1 MIDQW
6 KIIEKYGRFFFN
18 GGTPTKMDSSKIAGS
33 YLSMDDNSGVTPNQT
48 WETSSND
55 SWKHVILL
63 ESPTKLSQS
72 LTFGH
77 PIAIAI

>member
-33 YLSMDDNSGVTPNQT
+33 YLSMDDNSGVTP
-48 WETSSND
+48 
-55 SWKHVILL
+55 
-63 ESPTKLSQS
+63 TKLGKPPQMILGNMSSYWNPQPN
-72 LTFGH
+72 L
-77 PIAIAI
+77 AKV